1 MNKIALRSAYLE
13 KRKKLQTEEIA
24 TLSAAIGNQL
34 LNCPIWDA
42 SYYSLFLSIVSKKEI
57 DTEFILTLLH
67 GRDKEVCLPRM
78 QNDTEIVHIL
88 LTDNTKIKTNHWGI
102 PEPQNGLTVPPS
114 EIEVVFIPLLAY
126 DKKGHRV
133 GYGKGFY
140 DRFLSKCKPNT
151 LKIGLSLFEPEEK
164 IEGLDAT
171 DIPLDFCVTP
181 VKVYEFK

>member
-67 GRDKEVCLPRM
+67 GRDKEVCLPRI

-133 GYGKGFY
+133 GYGKGF
-140 DRFLSKCKPNT
+140 
-151 LKIGLSLFEPEEK
+151 
-164 IEGLDAT
+164 
-171 DIPLDFCVTP
+171 
-181 VKVYEFK
+181 

>member
-1 MNKIALRSAYLE
+1 L
-13 KRKKLQTEEIA
+13 
-24 TLSAAIGNQL
+24 
-34 LNCPIWDA
+34 
-42 SYYSLFLSIVSKKEI
+42 
-57 DTEFILTLLH
+57 
-67 GRDKEVCLPRM
+67 
-78 QNDTEIVHIL
+78 
-88 LTDNTKIKTNHWGI
+88 GI

-171 DIPLDFCVTP
+171 DIPLDYCVTP